1 MFLGAAKP
9 QSKERGSVSR
19 STVGTKDA
27 WDLSKAR
34 FQAGL
39 LRVPDPRSNNLAQPA
54 SYGDR
59 FTFAANDSG

>member
-1 MFLGAAKP
+1 M
-9 QSKERGSVSR
+9 SR

-59 FTFAANDSG
+59 FSFAANDSG